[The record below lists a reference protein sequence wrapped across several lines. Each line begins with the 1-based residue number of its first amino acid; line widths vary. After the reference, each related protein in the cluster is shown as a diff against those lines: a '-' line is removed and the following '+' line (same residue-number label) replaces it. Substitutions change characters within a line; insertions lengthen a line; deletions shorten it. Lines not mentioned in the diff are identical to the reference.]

1 MIFKV
6 MLEFDDF
13 EDGAGFLTIAK
24 MMLDFDGFENNAG
37 F

>member
-13 EDGAGFLTIAK
+13 EDDAGFLTIVK